1 MNFSSA
7 DVSTNY
13 HSRSVNSTTG
23 VITARPNTVTAA
35 TNSKASDGTTSAAAT
50 PTITGSLAVGDTG
63 TFTETY
69 DTRAVGTGK
78 TLAPAG
84 TVKDSDRVDVTANY
98 NISLVNSTTGVIT
111 ARPIAVTAATNS
123 KAYDG
128 TTSAA
133 ATPTITGS
141 LAVGDTGTF
150 TETYDTRAVGTGKTL
165 APAGT
170 VKDSGS
176 VDVTANYNISL
187 VNSTTGVITARP
199 ITVTAATDSKHDG
212 TTTRAAATM
221 PTTGRLA

>member
-13 HSRSVNSTTG
+13 HTRTATRTTG
-23 VITARPNTVTAA
+23 
-35 TNSKASDGTTSAAAT
+35 D
-50 PTITGSLAVGDTG
+50 
-63 TFTETY
+63 
-69 DTRAVGTGK
+69 
-78 TLAPAG
+78 
-84 TVKDSDRVDVTANY
+84 
-98 NISLVNSTTGVIT
+98 IT
-111 ARPIAVTAATNS
+111 ARPITVTAATNS

-150 TETYDTRAVGTGKTL
+150 TETYETQAVCTGKTL
-165 APAGT
+165 LQFRT
-170 VKDSGS
+170 VHFSCS

-199 ITVTAATDSKHDG
+199 ITVTAATNSKAYDG
-212 TTTRAAATM
+212 TTSAAAT
-221 PTTGRLA
+221 PTITGSLAVGDTGTFADTDDGLAVGTLKMLAPAGTVKDSGSVDVT

>member
-1 MNFSSA
+1 N
-7 DVSTNY
+7 
-13 HSRSVNSTTG
+13 RL
-23 VITARPNTVTAA
+23 ARPSTATPA
-35 TNSKASDGTTSAAAT
+35 TTSE
-50 PTITGSLAVGDTG
+50 DQ
-63 TFTETY
+63 
-69 DTRAVGTGK
+69 
-78 TLAPAG
+78 
-84 TVKDSDRVDVTANY
+84 
-98 NISLVNSTTGVIT
+98 
-111 ARPIAVTAATNS
+111 
-123 KAYDG
+123 DG

-199 ITVTAATDSKHDG
+199 ITVTAATNSKAYDG
-212 TTTRAAATM
+212 TTSAAAT
-221 PTTGRLA
+221 PTITGSLAVGDTGTFTETYSTEAHASGLPPA